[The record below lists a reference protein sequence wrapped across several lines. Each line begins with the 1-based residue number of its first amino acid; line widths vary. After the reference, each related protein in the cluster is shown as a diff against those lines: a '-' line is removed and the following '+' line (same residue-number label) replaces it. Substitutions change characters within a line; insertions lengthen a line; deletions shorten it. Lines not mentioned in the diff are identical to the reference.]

1 MNIVQICRHRI
12 KPYLWQIHISTNK
25 FIETQHSFN
34 FVLQTSN
41 FAIQGH
47 DVQNIIEIVR
57 FQNQYF
63 KQEDLHIQN
72 HNAKINI
79 EL

>member
-1 MNIVQICRHRI
+1 MNVVQICRHKI
-12 KPYLWQIHISTNK
+12 KPYLQQIHISTNK
-25 FIETQHSFN
+25 FIETQYSFS

-47 DVQNIIEIVR
+47 NVQNIIEAIR
-57 FQNQYF
+57 FQNQHF

-72 HNAKINI
+72 HNAKVNI
-79 EL
+79 E